1 MVTSPNGARG
11 SQPSLV
17 PGVVLLVLAAVL
29 IVVVLVK
36 PDMPSWLRTIIAVL
50 AIVVVLALLVYAFVV
65 FRGSTRRGDGR

>member
-1 MVTSPNGARG
+1 MSPSPDRAGNG
-11 SQPSLV
+11 QPSLV

-36 PDMPSWLRTIIAVL
+36 PNMPSWLRVTIAVL
-50 AIVVVLALLVYAFVV
+50 AIVVVLALLIYAFVV